1 MKLRISGVFA
11 TSVFVMLV
19 CSLCPLAAQAQFTQ
33 QGPKLVGTS
42 YAAGPTPL
50 QGISVSVSADGN
62 TAIVGGS
69 GDNNS
74 AGAAW
79 VFARAGGAWS
89 QQAKLVGT
97 GAVGPYPAQ
106 QGFSVAVSGDGNT
119 VTVGG
124 RADNN
129 FIGAAWV
136 FTRSNGVWTQD
147 AKLIGADV
155 LGPFAEQGFSVSLS
169 DNGNT
174 AIVGGRDDNNFIGAA
189 WVFTRSNGVWAQE
202 TKLIATGVIGTFG
215 YQGNSVS
222 LSADGNT
229 ALVGGN
235 KDNDEIG
242 AAWIFTRSNGVW
254 SQEAKLVGTGATGR
268 QEQGYFVS
276 IAADGN
282 TAISAGPF
290 AGASWVFTRS
300 NGLWSQEAEL
310 VAAGPVALSGEG
322 NIAIVG
328 GDSQSSVGG
337 ALVFTRSNSAWS
349 ETAELVGTDAI
360 GNANQGSSVFLS
372 GDGNTAIVG
381 GDLDNNGIGAAWVYA
396 QPLFAGTPGKANCY
410 GQSVSALVQQFGG
423 LNAAAAASGF
433 SGVGALQNAI
443 LAFCGG

>member
-136 FTRSNGVWTQD
+136 FTRSNGVW
-147 AKLIGADV
+147 
-155 LGPFAEQGFSVSLS
+155 
-169 DNGNT
+169 
-174 AIVGGRDDNNFIGAA
+174 
-189 WVFTRSNGVWAQE
+189 AQE

-282 TAISAGPF
+282 TASRPGPSPEPRGCSR
-290 AGASWVFTRS
+290 AQTASGARKLSWSPQAPSRC
-300 NGLWSQEAEL
+300 
-310 VAAGPVALSGEG
+310 
-322 NIAIVG
+322 
-328 GDSQSSVGG
+328 
-337 ALVFTRSNSAWS
+337 
-349 ETAELVGTDAI
+349 
-360 GNANQGSSVFLS
+360 
-372 GDGNTAIVG
+372 
-381 GDLDNNGIGAAWVYA
+381 
-396 QPLFAGTPGKANCY
+396 PGKET
-410 GQSVSALVQQFGG
+410 
-423 LNAAAAASGF
+423 
-433 SGVGALQNAI
+433 
-443 LAFCGG
+443 